1 MEELITQQDDY
12 QVFEQYESEVR
23 SYCRNFHKV
32 FHRASGSYLYD
43 QNGSP
48 YLDFLSCA
56 GALNYGHNHHALKLA
71 VFQYINEDGIQGAL
85 DLHTKAKKDFI
96 TAFQE
101 NILAP
106 RGLTYKLQF
115 TSPTGTSVVESAIKL
130 ARKVTQRSRIV
141 AFTNGFHGMTGT
153 SLSLTGNKNNRQPV
167 MDTYVERLPF
177 DLYFSGLDSL
187 ELFRTLLEDRS
198 SGYELP
204 AAVIVETVQG
214 EGGINVASKEWLC
227 KLRALTLE
235 KEILLIIDDVQAGCG
250 RTGYFFS
257 FEYADIQPDMVCLSK
272 SLSGYGYPLSLLLM
286 ESHLDIWS
294 PGEDNG
300 TFRGNT
306 LAMVT
311 ATAAIHNFWSDSRLS
326 EKIMDDEVYIATHLG
341 QIQKAFPYL
350 IKSIKGRGMMYGLEF
365 FDPGVARK
373 VARISFENNLI
384 VERCGSEDQ
393 VLKLLPP
400 LTIERKDLDAG
411 IQTLMNVIKEVSKV
425 ETKTVQNIKNVIA

>member
-1 MEELITQQDDY
+1 MEGLIIQQDDY
-12 QVFEQYESEVR
+12 QAFELNESEVR
-23 SYCRNFHKV
+23 SYCRKFQKV
-32 FHRASGSYLYD
+32 FYKASGSYLYD

-56 GALNYGHNHHALKLA
+56 GALNYGHNHPALKTA
-71 VFQYINEDGIQGAL
+71 VLEYVSEDGIQGAL
-85 DLHTKAKKDFI
+85 DLYTKAKKDFI
-96 TAFQE
+96 TAFKE
-101 NILAP
+101 NILVP

-130 ARKVTQRSRIV
+130 ARKVTQRRRVV

-153 SLSLTGNKNNRQPV
+153 ALGLTGNKDNRQPV
-167 MDTYVERLPF
+167 LDTDVERLPF

-187 ELFRTLLEDRS
+187 ELFRKLLEDRS

-214 EGGINVASKEWLC
+214 EGGINVASKEWVR

-235 KEILLIIDDVQAGCG
+235 KGILLIIDDVQAGCG
-250 RTGYFFS
+250 RTGSFFS
-257 FEYADIQPDMVCLSK
+257 FEYADIKPDMVCLSK

-286 ESHLDIWS
+286 ESNLDIWS

-311 ATAAIHNFWSDSRLS
+311 ATAAICNFWSDNSLS
-326 EKIMDDEVYIATHLG
+326 EKIENDEVYIAARLG
-341 QIQKAFPYL
+341 QIKSDFPHL
-350 IKSIKGRGMMYGLEF
+350 IKEVKGRGLMYGLEF
-365 FDPGVARK
+365 FDPRIACK
-373 VARISFENNLI
+373 VAQRSFENKLI
-384 VERCGSEDQ
+384 VERCGNEDQ

-400 LTIERKDLDAG
+400 LTIEREDLDAG
-411 IQTLMNVIKEVSKV
+411 IQTIRNVIEEISKKMKI
-425 ETKTVQNIKNVIA
+425 ENAQNLKNIT